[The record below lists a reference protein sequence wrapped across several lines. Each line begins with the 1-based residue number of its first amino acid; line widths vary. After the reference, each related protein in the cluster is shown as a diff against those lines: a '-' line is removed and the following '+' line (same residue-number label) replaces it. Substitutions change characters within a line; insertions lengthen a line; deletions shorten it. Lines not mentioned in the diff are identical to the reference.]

1 MRKSSS
7 PRISD
12 GLVLLDE
19 FTGADA
25 HLRKAIA
32 EERFLLEI
40 AQAAHAARAQSG
52 MSAEEISL
60 YVGLRPDT
68 VERLERAAA
77 GPHGYAKLRRIAEAL
92 DLDLRIVLVPRPAR
106 GPGRRVA
113 DIARLR

>member
-19 FTGADA
+19 LTGADSR
-25 HLRKAIA
+25 LRKAIA
-32 EERFLLEI
+32 EARLLLEI
-40 AQAAHAARAQSG
+40 AQAAHAARARSG
-52 MSAEEISL
+52 MSAEELSL

-77 GPHGYAKLRRIAEAL
+77 GPQGLVKLRRIAEAL
-92 DLDLRIVLVPRPAR
+92 ELDLRIVLVPRPPR
-106 GPGRRVA
+106 RPGRPVA

>member
-19 FTGADA
+19 LTGADVR
-25 HLRKAIA
+25 LRKAIVEA
-32 EERFLLEI
+32 RMLLEI
-40 AQAAHAARAQSG
+40 AQAAHAVRAQSG
-52 MSAEEISL
+52 MSAEELSL
-60 YVGLRPDT
+60 HVGLRPDT

-77 GPHGYAKLRRIAEAL
+77 GPQAFAKLRRIAQTL
-92 DLDLRIVLVPRPAR
+92 DLDLRIVLVPRPPR
-106 GPGRRVA
+106 RPGRRVA